1 LDEFE
6 DWVTGRL
13 LAPSHGLRGACS
25 GLGLGPMS
33 QESIPDLHG
42 LEGVFA
48 FAFCGQW
55 EWLIELDLIVHFG
68 GFS

>member
-1 LDEFE
+1 MDEFE
-6 DWVTGRL
+6 DRVTRSL
-13 LAPSHGLRGACS
+13 LAPSHGLRGARS
-25 GLGLGPMS
+25 GLSLGPMS

-42 LEGVFA
+42 LEGIFEFA
-48 FAFCGQW
+48 FFRQW